1 MLEHF
6 EDQKYRSNHDPS
18 DRKENVK
25 QINHWNVI
33 RVVFHVSSFLSLS
46 NAKIARRAGGTFA
59 WRPRFLPTGG
69 KPLGLSESDD
79 RPGLASPKRTST
91 AAKARHAS
99 AVSSNTGPYADPSH

>member
-6 EDQKYRSNHDPS
+6 EGQKYRSNHDPS

-46 NAKIARRAGGTFA
+46 TQSLKSAAEREEPLHRARGSCQQMAKRPG
-59 WRPRFLPTGG
+59 RPRPMTGQILPI
-69 KPLGLSESDD
+69 PSELEVL
-79 RPGLASPKRTST
+79 RKQGT
-91 AAKARHAS
+91 
-99 AVSSNTGPYADPSH
+99 

>member
-33 RVVFHVSSFLSLS
+33 RVVFHVSSFPSLS
-46 NAKIARRAGGTFA
+46 TQRLKSPAEREALLHGARGSCQQVANLWACQSPMTGHA
-59 WRPRFLPTGG
+59 WQV
-69 KPLGLSESDD
+69 LSEPALP
-79 RPGLASPKRTST
+79 RKQGTQVR
-91 AAKARHAS
+91 
-99 AVSSNTGPYADPSH
+99 